1 MHIKQMQQKLG
12 DQSYNQ
18 IHIELLHFS
27 NLVFKTRVNRFSLST
42 NLPFAFY
49 SQKKKKRGTNRNTS
63 TCTNKHKQI
72 L

>member
-1 MHIKQMQQKLG
+1 MQQKLG

-49 SQKKKKRGTNRNTS
+49 SQKKKKKEAPTGIPVHAQTS
-63 TCTNKHKQI
+63 INKFYKI
-72 L
+72 P

>member
-1 MHIKQMQQKLG
+1 MQQKLG

-49 SQKKKKRGTNRNTS
+49 SQKKKKRRQQEYQYM
-63 TCTNKHKQI
+63 HKQA
-72 L
+72 